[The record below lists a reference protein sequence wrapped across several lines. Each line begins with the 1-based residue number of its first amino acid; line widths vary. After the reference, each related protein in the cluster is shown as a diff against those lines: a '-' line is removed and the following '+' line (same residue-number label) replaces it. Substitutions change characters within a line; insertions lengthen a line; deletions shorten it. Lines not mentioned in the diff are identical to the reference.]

1 MMWHVPSEQVIKF
14 WLFTTE
20 GFIVRTYSNTVHK
33 SSADTEAGAEAG
45 RRTESDS
52 EIGEKYVGA
61 VLFNRCQRIIWS
73 ERSVWNIQYTYDQNQ
88 ISAVPLLKYFEYP
101 KYLNIFSF
109 INHIFCQTVLFF
121 AFRVPCSNFK
131 NSDVRTFKSVLHVST
146 RVLCERILGEV
157 DDDLLGEG
165 M

>member
-1 MMWHVPSEQVIKF
+1 MLL
-14 WLFTTE
+14 LFYL
-20 GFIVRTYSNTVHK
+20 IDVRGSSDLKDLSGIYSIHMT
-33 SSADTEAGAEAG
+33 
-45 RRTESDS
+45 
-52 EIGEKYVGA
+52 I
-61 VLFNRCQRIIWS
+61 
-73 ERSVWNIQYTYDQNQ
+73 
-88 ISAVPLLKYFEYP
+88 ISAVPLLKYFEYL

-109 INHIFCQTVLFF
+109 INHIFLSDSVVL
-121 AFRVPCSNFK
+121 RSNFK